1 MCSCIEKL
9 SGLLWFGSRLAT
21 ICCLNYP
28 GEELPATADP
38 FARGLGSGARD
49 RMMASPKARGLSW
62 EITWL
67 VFAICTHLQSRA
79 EQAQGAYFLPE
90 FALSPQGSFLEDTTG
105 EQFLTYRYDDQTSRT
120 ARSDEDKEGAWD
132 AWGAWSDCSRTCGGG
147 ASYSLRR
154 CLNGRSCEGRNIR
167 YKTCSNNDCSLDVG
181 DFRAQQCSA
190 YNDVK
195 FQGHFYEWLPVYND
209 PNAPCALKC
218 QALGKQL
225 VVELAPK
232 VLDGTRCN
240 TESLDMCISGICQ
253 AVGCDR
259 QLGSNAKEDNCGICA
274 GDGSTCRL
282 VRGQAKAHV
291 SPEKREEIVIAIPH
305 GSRSVRLTLKGPAH
319 LVIESKTLQGDQG
332 EHSFNAPGIFVIENT
347 AVEFQKSSDRETM
360 KIQGPLGADF
370 IIKTRYIAPKD
381 SVVQFFFYQP
391 ISHQWRQTEFFP
403 CTVTCGGGY
412 QLNSA
417 ECVDIRLKRVVADHY
432 CHYYPENKKPKPKLK
447 ECNMDPCPS
456 SDGFKEIM
464 PYDHFQPLPRWE
476 HNPWTACSVSCG
488 GGIQRR
494 SFVCVEETI
503 HGEILQVE
511 EWKCMYAPKPKV
523 MQTCNLFDCP
533 KWVAMEWS
541 QCTVT
546 CGRGLRYRVVLC
558 IDHHGQHVG
567 GCNPQLKLHIKE
579 ECIVPVP
586 CCKPK
591 ESPIEARLP
600 WFKQAQEIE
609 ETRTASEEPMFIPEP
624 WSPCSTTC
632 GQGIQVR
639 DVKCRVLLTFT
650 QTEMDLPDEECEDP
664 KPETERI
671 CHQASCDSDPV
682 PFTPEFSRVED
693 SSLIYDWEY
702 IGFTPCSATCVGGT
716 QEAIAVC
723 LHVQTKQA
731 VNDTLCDSAMRP
743 PAMIHTCNMKLCPP
757 SWETGPWRQCSA
769 TCGVGIQTR
778 TVYCQQ
784 SEGSIVANEEC
795 KNEKPHALQACNQ
808 IDCPPAWHAEEWQ
821 QCSHTCGGGTQSRK
835 VHCKQLLTDGSFLK
849 LSDEICQEPRLPA
862 RKSCAK
868 VDCPPQLVAG
878 EWSKCSLS
886 CGVGIQRRKLACQK
900 LTAKGQNVTLN
911 VSMCSS
917 LPTSSLVRSCHMNDC
932 NKIKQE
938 IKSKLPEK
946 YAAHGPQIVSIHRV
960 YIQTRQEKRINFT
973 IGSRAYLL
981 PKTSVVIKCPVRR
994 FQKSLI
1000 QWEKDG
1006 QRLQNSKR
1014 LGITK
1019 SGSLKIHS
1027 LRAIDIGMYRC
1038 IAGSVHETFVL
1049 KLIGTD
1055 NRLIEPLT
1063 FRKHANENS
1072 GTDHNEANRFGAK
1085 WHKMSKMW
1093 QIWSKKNEL
1102 YLGDGQVNDQPF
1114 LRNFGTRVSN
1124 SAEEYN
1130 SHEFKNKRLEAAVLQ
1145 SAYSMD
1151 TIQFEELIRN
1161 MSKLIETGEISD
1173 DLASQVI
1180 YRLVAELSRPL
1191 QPTTEKLKGL
1201 REEKL
1206 ASKITGKSPNISE
1219 DFNTKPLDKLMFS
1232 QKRPGIIRQKQVP
1245 RISFNKTVTVRIGNT
1260 VFLTK
1265 STSTVNLL
1273 CETTGISEPKYTWT
1287 KDGEALK
1294 SSEKMILDSTG
1305 KVQILN
1311 PTQKELGMYGCVV
1324 VNDFGSDMANS
1335 SLLYAEAPVILSS
1348 GINVTNLEVSNLSI
1362 IVGGVIEARIGAN
1375 ITIECPVTGVPHPKV
1390 TWLKKKESLRN
1401 NSFLLLNES
1410 LFLQNVSFENA
1421 GTYSCTATSVLGKA
1435 VSTSVLH
1442 LFEKMVPETNT
1453 VSIKGS
1459 RRKRVLMA
1467 SGIGTNISVM
1477 PGDLLR
1483 IGCPVHPNQRN
1494 MIHWF
1499 FRNHPI
1505 EEVKGLVYR
1514 ALIGGRILE
1523 VNTMAGHFD
1532 GQYKCRTST
1541 SVKPLSVWVNVKK
1554 EDYKWEY
1561 AGNSPCSATCGN
1573 SGTHYRR
1580 LQCVN
1585 SEQQKV
1591 NESLCENH
1599 QKPVV
1604 SYQSCNVHDCPA
1616 SWVTSPWSEC
1626 SASCGNGFRQRQV
1639 TCQQAKAN
1647 GTTLRLSPDAC
1658 VSKDSPLEKKRCI
1671 VHSCT
1676 EWIIHSWGQ
1685 CSGRCVGRAV
1695 GLQHRH
1701 VICQHRNG
1709 SLVPDSYCD
1718 ETKRSAVRR
1727 NCFSEMC
1734 NVYWQ
1739 TGPWRPCSV
1748 DCGSGF
1754 QSRRVNCIHRKNNKP
1769 VADQYCGWRKR
1780 PMTWQHCNVTSCGK
1794 GECKDTTHYCT
1805 FVKHLKLCLIDL
1817 YKQRCCQSCQEV

>member
-1 MCSCIEKL
+1 EKT
-9 SGLLWFGSRLAT
+9 SMIVTWVGLLFLHKVISFNL
-21 ICCLNYP
+21 
-28 GEELPATADP
+28 
-38 FARGLGSGARD
+38 
-49 RMMASPKARGLSW
+49 
-62 EITWL
+62 
-67 VFAICTHLQSRA
+67 LQTRA

-105 EQFLTYRYDDQTSRT
+105 EQFLTYRYDDQTSRI
-120 ARSDEDKEGAWD
+120 ARSDDDKEGAWD

-154 CLNGRSCEGRNIR
+154 CLNGRNCEGRNIR
-167 YKTCSNNDCSLDVG
+167 YKTCSNNDCPSDVG

-195 FQGHFYEWLPVYND
+195 YQGHFYEWLPVYND
-209 PNAPCALKC
+209 PSAPCALKC

-240 TESLDMCISGICQ
+240 IESLDMCISGICQ

-274 GDGSTCRL
+274 GDGTTCRL

-291 SPEKREEIVIAIPH
+291 SPEKREEIVIAVPH

-332 EHSFNAPGIFVIENT
+332 EHNFNIPGIFVVENT
-347 AVEFQKSSDRETM
+347 TVEFQKSSDRETI

-370 IIKTRYIAPKD
+370 IIKARYTAPKD

-391 ISHQWRQTEFFP
+391 ISHQWRQTDFFP

-417 ECVDIRLKRVVADHY
+417 ECVDIRLKRVVPDHY
-432 CHYYPENKKPKPKLK
+432 CNYYPENKKPKPKLK

-456 SDGFKEIM
+456 S
-464 PYDHFQPLPRWE
+464 WE

-558 IDHHGQHVG
+558 IDHRGQHVG

-579 ECIVPVP
+579 ECIVPIP
-586 CCKPK
+586 CFKPREK
-591 ESPIEARLP
+591 IPVEAKLP
-600 WFKQAQEIE
+600 SFKQAQEIE
-609 ETRTASEEPMFIPEP
+609 ETRTASEEPMFIPEL

-632 GQGIQVR
+632 GRGIQVR

-664 KPETERI
+664 KPATERI
-671 CHQASCDSDPV
+671 CYQASCDTDPV
-682 PFTPEFSRVED
+682 PYIPEFSHAEE
-693 SSLIYDWEY
+693 STLIYDWEY
-702 IGFTPCSATCVGGT
+702 IGFTPCSATCIGGT

-731 VNDTLCDSAMRP
+731 VNDTLCDNAVRP
-743 PAMIHTCNMKLCPP
+743 PAMIHTCNMNLCPP
-757 SWETGPWRQCSA
+757 RWETGHWRQCSA

-778 TVYCQQ
+778 DVYCQQ
-784 SEGSIVANEEC
+784 PEGSIVANEDC
-795 KNEKPHALQACNQ
+795 KDEKPHALQACNQ
-808 IDCPPAWHAEEWQ
+808 IDCPPSWHVEEWQ
-821 QCSHTCGGGTQSRK
+821 QCSRTCGGGTQNRK

-849 LSDEICQEPRLPA
+849 LSDEICQEPRIPA

-868 VDCPPQLVAG
+868 VDCPPQPVVG
-878 EWSKCSLS
+878 EWSQCSVS
-886 CGVGIQRRKLACQK
+886 CGVGIQRRKLTCQK
-900 LTAKGQNVTLN
+900 LTAKGRNVTLN
-911 VSMCSS
+911 VSMCSR
-917 LPTSSLVRSCHMNDC
+917 LPTSSLVRSCHMSDC
-932 NKIKQE
+932 HKIKQE
-938 IKSKLPEK
+938 IKPKLPK
-946 YAAHGPQIVSIHRV
+946 TYAVHRPQIVSLHRV

-981 PKTSVVIKCPVRR
+981 PKTCIIIKCPVRR

-1006 QRLQNSKR
+1006 QRLQNSKK
-1014 LGITK
+1014 LSITK

-1027 LRAIDIGMYRC
+1027 LEATDIGVYKC
-1038 IAGSVHETFVL
+1038 IAGSVHEIFVL

-1055 NRLIEPLT
+1055 NRLIEPPT
-1063 FRKHANENS
+1063 FRKYASETS
-1072 GTDHNEANRFGAK
+1072 GTDHNEANSFGAK

-1102 YLGDGQVNDQPF
+1102 YLDDGQVNDQPF
-1114 LRNFGTRVSN
+1114 LRNFESHATN
-1124 SAEEYN
+1124 SAEEY
-1130 SHEFKNKRLEAAVLQ
+1130 SFHEFKNKHLEKTILQ
-1145 SAYSMD
+1145 GAYSID
-1151 TIQFEELIRN
+1151 TVQFEELIRN
-1161 MSKLIETGEISD
+1161 MSQVIEAGEVD
-1173 DLASQVI
+1173 DFASQVL
-1180 YRLVAELSRPL
+1180 YQLVAELSKPL
-1191 QPTTEKLKGL
+1191 QFTTEKWKGL
-1201 REEKL
+1201 QEEKL
-1206 ASKITGKSPNISE
+1206 ASKFNGKSPNVSE
-1219 DFNTKPLDKLMFS
+1219 RFNTKPLDKLMVN
-1232 QKRPGIIRQKQVP
+1232 QKKPGIISQKQVT
-1245 RISFNKTVTVRIGNT
+1245 RISFNKTVTVRIGKT

-1265 STSTVNLL
+1265 NTRTVNLL

-1294 SSEKMILDSTG
+1294 SSEKVILDG
-1305 KVQILN
+1305 IGNVQIRN
-1311 PTQKELGMYGCVV
+1311 PTQQELGVYGCMVA
-1324 VNDFGSDMANS
+1324 NDFVSDMKTS
-1335 SLLYAEAPVILSS
+1335 LLLYAEAPVILSS
-1348 GINVTNLEVSNLSI
+1348 GINVTNLEVSNLSVT
-1362 IVGGVIEARIGAN
+1362 VGGMIVARIGAN
-1375 ITIECPVTGVPHPKV
+1375 IILECPVTGVPQPNI
-1390 TWLKKKESLRN
+1390 TWLKKKESLQN
-1401 NSFLLLNES
+1401 NSFSLLNGS

-1421 GTYSCTATSVLGKA
+1421 GTYTCTATSALGKA
-1435 VSTSVLH
+1435 VATSVLH
-1442 LFEKMVPETNT
+1442 LSEQKFPEINS
-1453 VSIKGS
+1453 VSTKTS

-1467 SGIGTNISVM
+1467 SGIGTNVSVIR
-1477 PGDLLR
+1477 GDLLR
-1483 IGCPVHPNQRN
+1483 ID
-1494 MIHWF
+1494 
-1499 FRNHPI
+1499 
-1505 EEVKGLVYR
+1505 YR
-1514 ALIGGRILE
+1514 WG
-1523 VNTMAGHFD
+1523 
-1532 GQYKCRTST
+1532 
-1541 SVKPLSVWVNVKK
+1541 
-1554 EDYKWEY
+1554 Y
-1561 AGNSPCSATCGN
+1561 AAWSPCSATCGN
-1573 SGTHYRR
+1573 LGTHFRS

-1585 SEQQKV
+1585 SEEQKV
-1591 NESLCENH
+1591 NESLCEARS
-1599 QKPVV
+1599 QKPLV
-1604 SYQSCNVHDCPA
+1604 SHQSCNIHDCPTR
-1616 SWVTSPWSEC
+1616 WVTSPWSEC
-1626 SASCGNGFRQRQV
+1626 SASCGKGFRQRQV
-1639 TCQQAKAN
+1639 TCQQTKAN
-1647 GTTLRLSPDAC
+1647 GTTLTLSPEAC
-1658 VSKDSPLEKKRCI
+1658 VHKDSPLGKKTCA

-1676 EWIIHSWGQ
+1676 EWIIQSWGQ
-1685 CSGRCVGRAV
+1685 CSGHCVGHAM
-1695 GLQHRH
+1695 GLQHH
-1701 VICQHRNG
+1701 HIICQHRNG
-1709 SLVPDSYCD
+1709 SLISDSYCD
-1718 ETKRSAVRR
+1718 EGKRSAVRR
-1727 NCFSEMC
+1727 NCSSDMC
-1734 NVYWQ
+1734 DVYWR

-1769 VADQYCGWRKR
+1769 VADQYCRWRKR
-1780 PMTWQHCNVTSCGK
+1780 PMTWQHCNVTSCE

>member
-1 MCSCIEKL
+1 MLCNWKTS
-9 SGLLWFGSRLAT
+9 LAR
-21 ICCLNYP
+21 
-28 GEELPATADP
+28 ERKATGQ
-38 FARGLGSGARD
+38 RARD

-591 ESPIEARLP
+591 EESPIEARLP

-917 LPTSSLVRSCHMNDC
+917 LPTSSLVRSCHKNDC

-938 IKSKLPEK
+938 IKSNLPEK

-1151 TIQFEELIRN
+1151 TVQFEELIRN

-1375 ITIECPVTGVPHPKV
+1375 ITIECPVTGIH
-1390 TWLKKKESLRN
+1390 WRN
-1401 NSFLLLNES
+1401 IK
-1410 LFLQNVSFENA
+1410 
-1421 GTYSCTATSVLGKA
+1421 YRSVRFVG
-1435 VSTSVLH
+1435 
-1442 LFEKMVPETNT
+1442 
-1453 VSIKGS
+1453 
-1459 RRKRVLMA
+1459 
-1467 SGIGTNISVM
+1467 
-1477 PGDLLR
+1477 LR
-1483 IGCPVHPNQRN
+1483 I
-1494 MIHWF
+1494 
-1499 FRNHPI
+1499 
-1505 EEVKGLVYR
+1505 
-1514 ALIGGRILE
+1514 
-1523 VNTMAGHFD
+1523 
-1532 GQYKCRTST
+1532 
-1541 SVKPLSVWVNVKK
+1541 
-1554 EDYKWEY
+1554 
-1561 AGNSPCSATCGN
+1561 
-1573 SGTHYRR
+1573 
-1580 LQCVN
+1580 
-1585 SEQQKV
+1585 
-1591 NESLCENH
+1591 
-1599 QKPVV
+1599 
-1604 SYQSCNVHDCPA
+1604 
-1616 SWVTSPWSEC
+1616 
-1626 SASCGNGFRQRQV
+1626 
-1639 TCQQAKAN
+1639 
-1647 GTTLRLSPDAC
+1647 LSPPHQYLQIMLIRRC
-1658 VSKDSPLEKKRCI
+1658 SPPEGNL
-1671 VHSCT
+1671 
-1676 EWIIHSWGQ
+1676 
-1685 CSGRCVGRAV
+1685 A
-1695 GLQHRH
+1695 
-1701 VICQHRNG
+1701 
-1709 SLVPDSYCD
+1709 
-1718 ETKRSAVRR
+1718 
-1727 NCFSEMC
+1727 
-1734 NVYWQ
+1734 
-1739 TGPWRPCSV
+1739 
-1748 DCGSGF
+1748 
-1754 QSRRVNCIHRKNNKP
+1754 
-1769 VADQYCGWRKR
+1769 
-1780 PMTWQHCNVTSCGK
+1780 
-1794 GECKDTTHYCT
+1794 
-1805 FVKHLKLCLIDL
+1805 
-1817 YKQRCCQSCQEV
+1817 

>member
-1 MCSCIEKL
+1 MLCNWKTS
-9 SGLLWFGSRLAT
+9 LAR
-21 ICCLNYP
+21 
-28 GEELPATADP
+28 ERKATGQ
-38 FARGLGSGARD
+38 RARD

-917 LPTSSLVRSCHMNDC
+917 LPTSSLVRSCHKNDC

-938 IKSKLPEK
+938 IKSNLPEK

-1151 TIQFEELIRN
+1151 TVQFEELIRN

-1442 LFEKMVPETNT
+1442 LFEKKVPETNT

-1505 EEVKGLVYR
+1505 EEAKGLVYR

>member
-1 MCSCIEKL
+1 MLCNWKTS
-9 SGLLWFGSRLAT
+9 LAR
-21 ICCLNYP
+21 
-28 GEELPATADP
+28 ERKATGQ
-38 FARGLGSGARD
+38 RARD

-591 ESPIEARLP
+591 EESPIEARLP

>member
-1 MCSCIEKL
+1 
-9 SGLLWFGSRLAT
+9 
-21 ICCLNYP
+21 
-28 GEELPATADP
+28 
-38 FARGLGSGARD
+38 
-49 RMMASPKARGLSW
+49 MMASPKARGLSW

-591 ESPIEARLP
+591 EESPIEARLP

>member
-1 MCSCIEKL
+1 
-9 SGLLWFGSRLAT
+9 
-21 ICCLNYP
+21 
-28 GEELPATADP
+28 
-38 FARGLGSGARD
+38 
-49 RMMASPKARGLSW
+49 MANPQTTGLSW

-67 VFAICTHLQSRA
+67 AVIICTHLQIKA

-105 EQFLTYRYDDQTSRT
+105 EQFLIYRYDDQTSRI
-120 ARSDEDKEGAWD
+120 AHSDEDKEGAWD

-154 CLNGRSCEGRNIR
+154 CLNGRNCEGRNIR
-167 YKTCSNNDCSLDVG
+167 YKTCSNNDCPSDVG

-195 FQGHFYEWLPVYND
+195 YQGHFYEWLPVYND
-209 PNAPCALKC
+209 PSAPCALKC

-225 VVELAPK
+225 IVELAPK

-240 TESLDMCISGICQ
+240 IESLDMCISGICQ

-291 SPEKREEIVIAIPH
+291 SSEKREEIVIAIPH

-319 LVIESKTLQGDQG
+319 FVIESKTLQGDQG
-332 EHSFNAPGIFVIENT
+332 EHSFNVPGIFVIENT
-347 AVEFQKSSDRETM
+347 TVEFQKSSDRETI

-370 IIKTRYIAPKD
+370 IIKTRYTAPKD

-417 ECVDIRLKRVVADHY
+417 ECVDIRLKRVVPDHY

-558 IDHHGQHVG
+558 IDHRGQHVG

-591 ESPIEARLP
+591 EKIPVEAKLP

-609 ETRTASEEPMFIPEP
+609 EARTASEEPMFIPEP
-624 WSPCSTTC
+624 WSPCSTSC
-632 GQGIQVR
+632 GRGIQMR

-664 KPETERI
+664 KPATERI
-671 CHQASCDSDPV
+671 CHQPSCDSDPV
-682 PFTPEFSRVED
+682 PYTPEFSRAED

-731 VNDTLCDSAMRP
+731 VNDTLCDNAMRP
-743 PAMIHTCNMKLCPP
+743 PAMTRTCNMKLCPP
-757 SWETGPWRQCSA
+757 RWETGPWRPCSA

-778 TVYCQQ
+778 DVYCQQ
-784 SEGSIVANEEC
+784 PEGSIVTNEDC
-795 KNEKPHALQACNQ
+795 KDEKPHALQACNQ
-808 IDCPPAWHAEEWQ
+808 IDCPPAWHVEEWQ
-821 QCSHTCGGGTQSRK
+821 QCSRTCGGGTQSRK

-849 LSDEICQEPRLPA
+849 LSDEICQEPRLSA
-862 RKSCAK
+862 HKLCAK
-868 VDCPPQLVAG
+868 VDCPPQLVEG

-917 LPTSSLVRSCHMNDC
+917 LPTSSLVRSCHVNDC

-938 IKSKLPEK
+938 IKPKRPEK
-946 YAAHGPQIVSIHRV
+946 HAAHGPQIVSIHRV

-1006 QRLQNSKR
+1006 QHLQNSKR

-1027 LRAIDIGMYRC
+1027 LGAADIGVYKC
-1038 IAGSVHETFVL
+1038 IAGSVHKTFVL

-1055 NRLIEPLT
+1055 NRLIEPPT
-1063 FRKHANENS
+1063 FRKHSSETS
-1072 GTDHNEANRFGAK
+1072 GTDHNEANSFGAK

-1114 LRNFGTRVSN
+1114 LRNFETHVSN
-1124 SAEEYN
+1124 SAEEY
-1130 SHEFKNKRLEAAVLQ
+1130 SPPEFKNKRLEAAILQ
-1145 SAYSMD
+1145 GAYSMD
-1151 TIQFEELIRN
+1151 TVQFEELIKN
-1161 MSKLIETGEISD
+1161 MSQHIEAGEVSD

-1180 YRLVAELSRPL
+1180 YQLVAELSRPL
-1191 QPTTEKLKGL
+1191 QLTTEKWKGL
-1201 REEKL
+1201 HEEKL
-1206 ASKITGKSPNISE
+1206 ASKLTGKSPNVSE
-1219 DFNTKPLDKLMFS
+1219 RFNTKTLGKLMFN
-1232 QKRPGIIRQKQVP
+1232 QKGPGIIRQKQVP
-1245 RISFNKTVTVRIGNT
+1245 RVSFNKTITARIGNT

-1265 STSTVNLL
+1265 STSAVNLL
-1273 CETTGISEPKYTWT
+1273 CETTDISEPKYTWT
-1287 KDGEALK
+1287 KDGEALQ
-1294 SSEKMILDSTG
+1294 SSEKVVLDVTG

-1311 PTQKELGMYGCVV
+1311 PTRKELGVYGCMV
-1324 VNDFGSDMANS
+1324 VNDFGSDMETS
-1335 SLLYAEAPVILSS
+1335 SLLYAEAPVILSP
-1348 GINVTNLEVSNLSI
+1348 GINVTNLEVSNLSVT
-1362 IVGGVIEARIGAN
+1362 VGGVIVARIGAN
-1375 ITIECPVTGVPHPKV
+1375 ITIECPVTGVPQPKV

-1401 NSFLLLNES
+1401 NSFLLLNGS

-1421 GTYSCTATSVLGKA
+1421 GTYTCTATSALGKA
-1435 VSTSVLH
+1435 VATSVLH
-1442 LFEKMVPETNT
+1442 LFEQKFPGTNT
-1453 VSIKGS
+1453 VSTKSS

-1467 SGIGTNISVM
+1467 SGIGTNISVIR
-1477 PGDLLR
+1477 GDLLR
-1483 IGCPVHPNQRN
+1483 IGCPVHPNHGN
-1494 MIHWF
+1494 MIRWF
-1499 FRNHPI
+1499 FRNRPV
-1505 EEVKGLVYR
+1505 EEVKDLVYR
-1514 ALIGGRILE
+1514 ALVGGRILE
-1523 VNTMAGHFD
+1523 VNTVSGQFA
-1532 GQYKCRTST
+1532 GQYRCRTST

-1561 AGNSPCSATCGN
+1561 AEWSPCSATCGN
-1573 SGTHYRR
+1573 SGTHFRR

-1585 SEQQKV
+1585 SEEQKV
-1591 NESLCENH
+1591 NESLCEDR

-1604 SYQSCNVHDCPA
+1604 SYQSCNIHDCPA
-1616 SWVTSPWSEC
+1616 RWVTSPWSEC
-1626 SASCGNGFRQRQV
+1626 SASCGNGFQQRQV

-1647 GTTLRLSPDAC
+1647 GTTLMLSPVAC
-1658 VSKDSPLEKKRCI
+1658 VDKDSPLGKKMCT

-1676 EWIIHSWGQ
+1676 EWMIQSWGQ
-1685 CSGRCVGRAV
+1685 CSGRCVGHAV

-1701 VICQHRNG
+1701 IICQHRNG
-1709 SLVPDSYCD
+1709 SVVPDSYCD
-1718 ETKRSAVRR
+1718 ERKRSAVRR
-1727 NCFSEMC
+1727 NCSSEMC
-1734 NVYWQ
+1734 DVYWR

-1754 QSRRVNCIHRKNNKP
+1754 QSRRVNCVHRKNNKA